1 MHGFVVLAFCS
12 LALALPHGPDRY
24 GGGGRPIVVNQPQP
38 RPIIVAGQPR
48 PNTVIIENNGRGGG
62 GLLNGLGGLVSGV
75 GSALGS
81 ILVEDPNVESES
93 S

>member
-1 MHGFVVLAFCS
+1 MRGFIVITFCS
-12 LALALPHGPDRY
+12 VVLALPHGPDRY
-24 GGGGRPIVVNQPQP
+24 EGRGGRPGAIVVVGQPQP
-38 RPIIVAGQPR
+38 RPNTIIVEPQR
-48 PNTVIIENNGRGGG
+48 G

-81 ILVEDPNVESES
+81 ILVEDSALEPES